1 MKKLILFSLIILSNF
16 TYGQNFPS
24 TSVELLLGKDL
35 KVREKAESIQK
46 YGYRDFYVSELMK
59 VKYDAGQSD
68 ANTRYESLVG
78 RVFRLIDYKQYTDK
92 TGAKKFALKVE
103 NPETGILYYD
113 YDPRFEEEFE
123 FVVIGG
129 LKYPDGFFDTFVKS
143 FRDKFKN
150 EKSYSTPQGC
160 DKITFLKTINH
171 PSMFNPNKTKST
183 IFMQVSEIASDI
195 KLNSQGMTILLEN
208 DLRIDIPREKLRV
221 ETNSTTEGFVYTAFL
236 ELRPEHIKML
246 SENKM
251 TDYRLYLYDKE
262 IVCGYTL
269 KEYLKSIVKAGEKPV
284 VKPVEK
290 PKEEEEVVNPK
301 DPKNKNGAKGKNTKD
316 AKGKNAKGKDAKG
329 KDIKKKK

>member
-24 TSVELLLGKDL
+24 TSIELLLGKDL
-35 KVREKAESIQK
+35 KVREKPEELQK
-46 YGYRDFYVSELMK
+46 YGYKDFYVSEIMK

-92 TGAKKFALKVE
+92 TGAKKFTLKVE
-103 NPETGILYYD
+103 NPETGMLYYD

-129 LKYPDGFFDTFVKS
+129 IKYPDGFFDTYVKT

-160 DKITFLKTINH
+160 DKITFLKTIAHTNV
-171 PSMFNPNKTKST
+171 FNPNQTKST
-183 IFMQVSEIASDI
+183 IYMQVSEIASDI

-221 ETNSTTEGFVYTAFL
+221 ETNSTSEGFVYTALL
-236 ELRPEHIKML
+236 ELKPEQVKLL

-262 IVCGYTL
+262 IVCGNTL

-301 DPKNKNGAKGKNTKD
+301 DAKNKKGVKGKDTKGKN
-316 AKGKNAKGKDAKG
+316 GKGKDAKG
-329 KDIKKKK
+329 KDTKKKK